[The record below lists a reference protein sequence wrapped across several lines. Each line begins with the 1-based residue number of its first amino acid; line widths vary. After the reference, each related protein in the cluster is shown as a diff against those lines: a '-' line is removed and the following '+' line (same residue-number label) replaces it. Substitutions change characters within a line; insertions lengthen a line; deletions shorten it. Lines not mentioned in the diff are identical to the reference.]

1 MLTTQEV
8 TPHAIVS
15 GIDVH
20 NTPQLSQD
28 YYLKLALLYAERG
41 FKVFPVNP
49 NKIPYKGFTWSKL
62 ATNNPEAIKA
72 MWQVYPNGRP
82 AFYCKASNVLVID
95 TDNKPEKGK
104 NGFKILKELVSELG
118 SLPKTVLVYTQS
130 NGTHMYFKLP
140 KDRSFKR
147 KINNCIDI
155 QTNHYCLCGGV
166 YTEKG
171 SYRFAQGYTFED
183 IREIPELP
191 ANWIGFLS
199 KTDLKVNPS
208 TFKQSC
214 QEKKL
219 IDGDFK
225 ALYDNCLFCKMAVDE
240 AQNLDENSWF
250 RFAVILSRLTN
261 GFEIFDYYS
270 RPHPEY
276 TPQKTWEK
284 FENAKKYTITCNTI
298 AIDFQGCKECKH
310 NKKGEKNEQFN

>member
-1 MLTTQEV
+1 MLNTQHLA
-8 TPHAIVS
+8 PHAIVPNI
-15 GIDVH
+15 GTK
-20 NTPQLSQD
+20 NFPMLPQD
-28 YYLKLALLYAERG
+28 YYLNIALMYAQRE
-41 FKVFPVNP
+41 FYVFPVNP
-49 NKIPYKGFTWSKL
+49 NKIPYKEFAWSKL

-82 AFYCKASNVLVID
+82 AFYCKASNILVID

-118 SLPKTVLVYTQS
+118 LLPKTVLVYTQS

-147 KINNCIDI
+147 KIDNCIDI

-183 IREIPELP
+183 IREVPELP
-191 ANWIGFLS
+191 ANWVEFLS
-199 KTDLKVNPS
+199 KTDLKANPS
-208 TFKQSC
+208 TFKQSY
-214 QEKKL
+214 QEKEL

-250 RFAVILSRLTN
+250 RFAVILSSLKN
-261 GFEIFDYYS
+261 GLEIFDYYS

-276 TPQKTWEK
+276 SAEK
-284 FENAKKYTITCNTI
+284 SWKKFNNAKKYSMNCETI
-298 AIDFQGCKECKH
+298 AIDFHGCKECKH
-310 NKKGEKNEQFN
+310 NSNKGELK